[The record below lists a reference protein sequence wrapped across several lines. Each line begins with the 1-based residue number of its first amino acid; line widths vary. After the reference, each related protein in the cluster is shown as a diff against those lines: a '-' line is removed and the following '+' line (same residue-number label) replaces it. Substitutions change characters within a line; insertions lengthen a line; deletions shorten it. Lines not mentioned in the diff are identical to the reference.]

1 MFSSLSKKFISSLTS
16 SYFFIR
22 MIIIFNQ
29 LVYLICVKNK
39 MFWLQLTFFFMSKK
53 KKKRK
58 LLGNKKIQAIKCTIQ
73 KAKRK
78 FCLLAVY
85 IHKDRV
91 KSTQYVYHTNSK
103 QKRY

>member
-1 MFSSLSKKFISSLTS
+1 MFSSLSKQFISSLTS

-39 MFWLQLTFFFMSKK
+39 MFWLQLTFFLCLR

-58 LLGNKKIQAIKCTIQ
+58 LLGNKKHNQLNA
-73 KAKRK
+73 
-78 FCLLAVY
+78 
-85 IHKDRV
+85 
-91 KSTQYVYHTNSK
+91 QYK
-103 QKRY
+103 